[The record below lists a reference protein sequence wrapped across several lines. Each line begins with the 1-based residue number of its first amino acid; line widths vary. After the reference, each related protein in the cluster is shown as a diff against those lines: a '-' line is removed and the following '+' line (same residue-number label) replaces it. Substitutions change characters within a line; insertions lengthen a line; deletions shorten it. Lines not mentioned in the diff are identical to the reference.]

1 MNDPKLR
8 AAKDLEE
15 TVNTYADTLYRVCL
29 AMLRDP
35 FEAED
40 TVQELFLAYFRSD
53 KLFESEEHK
62 RAWLVRCAVN
72 RCKNVISFRRR
83 HGQISLDEL
92 QECTGVSLDTEN
104 RDILDALL
112 KLPQKYRIVMTK
124 TAYVDLRNPAVSMT
138 IRIAAVSKENYRFL
152 LHVSVCTNSIY
163 RPQPQKESLIHPVL
177 LKKSL

>member
-112 KLPQKYRIVMTK
+112 KLPQKYRIVMTLHYVEEYK
-124 TAYVDLRNPAVSMT
+124 VSETAAILGLKESAVKM
-138 IRIAAVSKENYRFL
+138 RLQKGRKL
-152 LHVSVCTNSIY
+152 LEKIY
-163 RPQPQKESLIHPVL
+163 REEYLP
-177 LKKSL
+177 

>member
-40 TVQELFLAYFRSD
+40 TVQELFLAYYRSD

-104 RDILDALL
+104 RDILDAA
-112 KLPQKYRIVMTK
+112 YRDYPEISMG
-124 TAYVDLRNPAVSMT
+124 ALGMSWRRGIQGERNSRDPRS
-138 IRIAAVSKENYRFL
+138 
-152 LHVSVCTNSIY
+152 
-163 RPQPQKESLIHPVL
+163 
-177 LKKSL
+177 